1 VKNLASR
8 SARYLARIIKES
20 KGSDLVFHT
29 LLKQK
34 LKHYCGNYK
43 SCPFPGSCKGV
54 GFVDHKKQKAFKVI
68 AFIIL

>member
-8 SARYLARIIKES
+8 SARCLARIIKES
-20 KGSDLVFHT
+20 KGNIFVLHI

-34 LKHYCGNYK
+34 LKYYCGNHK
-43 SCPFPGSCKGV
+43 SCSFPGSYKRV
-54 GFVDHKKQKAFKVI
+54 GFVNYKEQKAFKVI